1 MTTIELQQWRESFV
15 ERYLNKIDDME
26 ISEEL
31 ERAAKKIFSKR
42 RTPRPC
48 VIHSQEEMIAEV
60 RKSVEDAREGRVTSS
75 EDLDKEIDGSETEKS
90 ILDSQGQRRFER
102 NYEVL

>member
-15 ERYLNKIDDME
+15 ERYLNKID
-26 ISEEL
+26 
-31 ERAAKKIFSKR
+31 AKKIFSKR

-75 EDLDKEIDGSETEKS
+75 EDLDKEIETW
-90 ILDSQGQRRFER
+90 F
-102 NYEVL
+102 

>member
-60 RKSVEDAREGRVTSS
+60 RKSVEDARERH
-75 EDLDKEIDGSETEKS
+75 GSETEKS

>member
-42 RTPRPC
+42 KTPRPC
-48 VIHSQEEMIAEV
+48 VIHSQEEMIAKIQE
-60 RKSVEDAREGRVTSS
+60 STDAIERGEYITDEELS
-75 EDLDKEIDGSETEKS
+75 KEIETWWK
-90 ILDSQGQRRFER
+90 
-102 NYEVL
+102 

>member
-75 EDLDKEIDGSETEKS
+75 ETEKS

>member
-1 MTTIELQQWRESFV
+1 MTTIELQQSRAMKV
-15 ERYLNKIDDME
+15 NYLTNKNDEME

-75 EDLDKEIDGSETEKS
+75 EDLDKEIETW
-90 ILDSQGQRRFER
+90 F
-102 NYEVL
+102 

>member
-60 RKSVEDAREGRVTSS
+60 FMSKLYPRSRKAFGLLFMNITKS
-75 EDLDKEIDGSETEKS
+75 S
-90 ILDSQGQRRFER
+90 IL
-102 NYEVL
+102 

>member
-31 ERAAKKIFSKR
+31 ERAAKR

-75 EDLDKEIDGSETEKS
+75 EDLDKEIETW
-90 ILDSQGQRRFER
+90 F
-102 NYEVL
+102 